1 MSLDAAAET
10 VAEQIRRQP
19 FVEVYAHH
27 DADGIAAG
35 AILCHAML
43 RAGIRFRLRIKSEVS
58 VAELGGEG
66 AKLLC
71 DLGSGIENLPGDTIV
86 VDHHIP
92 RFEGEFH
99 ANPRLYGID
108 GDRELSAAGM
118 AYIVAQKIGDN
129 RDLAG
134 LVIPGIIGDDQE
146 IKGKNLEIFN
156 DGIGNGIVLP
166 ARGLTLPGRDMT
178 ERWYIATNPYLSGIS
193 GEETV
198 IADLIDEAKGENGT
212 RLDTLISLAVL
223 RAAPQ
228 TAVESLYAIYG
239 DTYHLERE
247 VIDDAHALTA
257 VIDACGKSGHGDLG
271 AALCLRSS
279 HALVKA
285 WEIARQHRMNVITA
299 LHSVQPI
306 AGSAGVYEVQE
317 ALLTSDI
324 ADVLARD
331 QVQTMPVIVYAR
343 NGEVC
348 RISARCPRGV
358 TADIGLVVREVAAAC
373 GGNGGGHNHR
383 AGATI
388 PCNQIPAFVNGW
400 QGALAA

>member
-1 MSLDAAAET
+1 
-10 VAEQIRRQP
+10 
-19 FVEVYAHH
+19 
-27 DADGIAAG
+27 
-35 AILCHAML
+35 
-43 RAGIRFRLRIKSEVS
+43 
-58 VAELGGEG
+58 
-66 AKLLC
+66 
-71 DLGSGIENLPGDTIV
+71 
-86 VDHHIP
+86 
-92 RFEGEFH
+92 
-99 ANPRLYGID
+99 
-108 GDRELSAAGM
+108 
-118 AYIVAQKIGDN
+118 
-129 RDLAG
+129 
-134 LVIPGIIGDDQE
+134 
-146 IKGKNLEIFN
+146 
-156 DGIGNGIVLP
+156 
-166 ARGLTLPGRDMT
+166 MT
-178 ERWYIATNPYLSGIS
+178 ERWYIATRPYLSGIS

-198 IADLIDEAKGENGT
+198 IADLLDEAKGENGT

-223 RAAPQ
+223 RAAPR
-228 TAVESLYAIYG
+228 TAVDSLYAIYG

-247 VIDDAHALTA
+247 VIEDAHALTA

-299 LHSVQPI
+299 IRTVQPA
-306 AGSAGVYEVQE
+306 AGSTGVYEVE
-317 ALLTSDI
+317 DSLLTSDV

-331 QVQTMPVIVYAR
+331 RVQTMPVLVYAR
-343 NGEVC
+343 KGEAC

-373 GGNGGGHNHR
+373 GGNGGGHNRR